1 MKMFSSNMV
10 LKNVMLVVVITITV
24 GLLIFLW
31 PHDFND
37 FDALNRNL
45 DGKVRY
51 ILNGRLGFFFNLK
64 YVGISAIACLIL
76 LPQMYSIKKNSFDN
90 SIIFSL
96 LLMLITGIFLSFFA
110 YINYRYIST
119 ITPLTIGILIIFT
132 TILFN
137 NKEQKNWLWALV
149 IIQTLAFTMTLAFSF
164 YPKYKSRM
172 NGSVSQST
180 EINKLNCPNIYSYMN
195 DSLSLNN
202 KVLINNLPEF
212 FLRSHHQ
219 GVFYWSGDD
228 EYFNRKGTFN
238 LLKNKSNEQVV
249 QFLKDSLSVNYVLT
263 NKQLAPYNQQ
273 FKLILQSHFQ
283 LCKTD
288 QLGNELYKIL

>member
-1 MKMFSSNMV
+1 MKINSYHLV
-10 LKNVMLVVVITITV
+10 LKNVLFLLIITITV
-24 GLLIFLW
+24 ALLIFLS
-31 PHDFND
+31 PHDLND
-37 FDALNRNL
+37 FDAINRNL
-45 DGKVRY
+45 DGQIRH

-76 LPQMYSIKKNSFDN
+76 LPQIISIKNKSFDN
-90 SIIFSL
+90 STLFLII
-96 LLMLITGIFLSFFA
+96 LMLFIGVFISFFA

-119 ITPLTIGILIIFT
+119 MIPLMIGILIVFT
-132 TILFN
+132 AILFN
-137 NKEQKNWLWALV
+137 NKDQKLWLWATI
-149 IIQTLAFTMTLAFSF
+149 IIQTLAFTITIVFSF
-164 YPKYKSRM
+164 YPQYKNRIKG
-172 NGSVSQST
+172 NLSQT
-180 EINKLNCPNIYSYMN
+180 AEINNLNCTNIYTYMN
-195 DSLSLNN
+195 DSLGLGN

-212 FLRSHHQ
+212 FLRTKHQ

-228 EYFNRKGTFN
+228 EYFNSKGTFN

-288 QLGNELYKIL
+288 QSGNELYKLL